1 MLSDNAKLKVHKSI
15 LQTIGQTPLVRIN
28 KINKG
33 LKPLILAKVESFNP
47 GGSVKDRIGIE
58 IIEEAERDGRLR
70 PGGTIVE
77 ATSGNTGMGLAIA
90 AAAKGYRCIFTI
102 PDKMSIEKIRLLRAL
117 GAEVIVTPTAVPHES
132 PESYT
137 EVAKRLVRETPNSIL
152 ANQYFNPRNPEAHY
166 RTTGPEIWEQTGGQV
181 DAFICGMG
189 TGGTIS
195 GVGRYLKEQ
204 NPSVKVIAVDPHG
217 SILRDY
223 FYTKK
228 IPQTFKTYQVE
239 GIGQDFVP
247 GTLHYEFIDD
257 IIEVSDKESFLTA
270 RRLAR
275 EEGILAGGSCGTAMA
290 GALKVAEQLT
300 EQHVIVVLLPDTGE
314 RYLTKMY
321 NDDWMRENR
330 FLVPERITNRFVV
343 DAKHGITGV
352 ISIGPSD
359 TVRKALDLLN
369 QHNISQLPVLEGDKS
384 VGSIEESELMSTVLA
399 NPAAFD
405 APVRDCM
412 KQPFPKVHADELI
425 SQAVAFLTKRQPA
438 VLVED
443 KERLIGI
450 LTRYD
455 VIEYMSR

>member
-1 MLSDNAKLKVHKSI
+1 
-15 LQTIGQTPLVRIN
+15 
-28 KINKG
+28 
-33 LKPLILAKVESFNP
+33 
-47 GGSVKDRIGIE
+47 
-58 IIEEAERDGRLR
+58 
-70 PGGTIVE
+70 
-77 ATSGNTGMGLAIA
+77 
-90 AAAKGYRCIFTI
+90 
-102 PDKMSIEKIRLLRAL
+102 
-117 GAEVIVTPTAVPHES
+117 
-132 PESYT
+132 
-137 EVAKRLVRETPNSIL
+137 
-152 ANQYFNPRNPEAHY
+152 
-166 RTTGPEIWEQTGGQV
+166 
-181 DAFICGMG
+181 MG

-204 NPSVKVIAVDPHG
+204 NPNVKVIAVDPHG

-228 IPQTFKTYQVE
+228 TPQTFKTYQVE

-257 IIEVSDKESFLTA
+257 ILEISDKESFLTA

-300 EQHVIVVLLPDTGE
+300 AQHVIVVLLPDTGE

-369 QHNISQLPVLEGDKS
+369 QHNISQLPVLEGGKS

-405 APVRDCM
+405 APVRDYM

-425 SQAVAFLTKRQPA
+425 SQAVSFLTKRQPA

-443 KERLIGI
+443 KEQLIGI